1 MAGGE
6 PARTLPSVAG
16 MGSRPARRSAAHEEA
31 VARRLELLGAE
42 LAGFRGDD
50 ESTHT
55 RVRPGTGPRTRPRA
69 RRCRVPGRHAS
80 RGRLTLGP
88 AQLAVVA
95 GLVVAALVAGAWWL
109 MGGRSSEVAVPDA
122 PSTTR
127 ELVSLE
133 PSEAASTSAAS
144 GSVTVDVAGRVRR
157 PGIAV
162 LDAGS
167 RVVDALKAAGGARGG
182 VDLTGLNLARVL
194 VDGEQIL
201 VGVDPP
207 AGVAAGVSATAAPS
221 ATLVNLN
228 TADQVALESLPE
240 VGPVTA
246 QAILAYRT
254 EHGAFTSVDQLL
266 DVDGIGEATLAQ
278 VDAVRDVVNDG
289 VRATDLRMPLL
300 GLAAWAGSLLTG
312 APWVVALL
320 VLVPLVLAGLGRP
333 QAAWTAVG
341 MVVVC
346 SAVLGVALARAQ
358 AVRDG
363 PVAEAARARALATLT
378 GTVAGDPRTV
388 AGQVRPAGTRPGGR
402 SAGTSQC
409 WCSVTTTGGGSRWG
423 SGSGSRAGS
432 GPPTTATWPRWS
444 RRAGRPRCSG
454 GPAWPGGRPRR
465 CGRRSATPWRTGP
478 RPSGRWCR
486 PWWTATTP
494 RCPTSWPPTSA
505 PPGSPT

>member
-1 MAGGE
+1 M
-6 PARTLPSVAG
+6 
-16 MGSRPARRSAAHEEA
+16 
-31 VARRLELLGAE
+31 
-42 LAGFRGDD
+42 
-50 ESTHT
+50 
-55 RVRPGTGPRTRPRA
+55 
-69 RRCRVPGRHAS
+69 
-80 RGRLTLGP
+80 
-88 AQLAVVA
+88 
-95 GLVVAALVAGAWWL
+95 
-109 MGGRSSEVAVPDA
+109 PDA
-122 PSTTR
+122 PSPTR

-278 VDAVRDVVNDG
+278 VTPYV
-289 VRATDLRMPLL
+289 
-300 GLAAWAGSLLTG
+300 
-312 APWVVALL
+312 
-320 VLVPLVLAGLGRP
+320 
-333 QAAWTAVG
+333 
-341 MVVVC
+341 
-346 SAVLGVALARAQ
+346 
-358 AVRDG
+358 
-363 PVAEAARARALATLT
+363 TL
-378 GTVAGDPRTV
+378 
-388 AGQVRPAGTRPGGR
+388 
-402 SAGTSQC
+402 
-409 WCSVTTTGGGSRWG
+409 
-423 SGSGSRAGS
+423 
-432 GPPTTATWPRWS
+432 
-444 RRAGRPRCSG
+444 
-454 GPAWPGGRPRR
+454 
-465 CGRRSATPWRTGP
+465 
-478 RPSGRWCR
+478 
-486 PWWTATTP
+486 
-494 RCPTSWPPTSA
+494 
-505 PPGSPT
+505 